1 MVLGGIERAEQRP
14 SISADVVAT
23 AIAALRESFE
33 DVVVDA
39 GFAIAGA
46 ASPATDALLRQG
58 ERILLVTGADLVAV
72 WNARAALRHLREGL
86 GVEADP
92 ICVVLNRREG
102 REHYDAEEVERA
114 LGAPVLAALPEDR
127 KAARRAIAEQVPFT
141 AVGGG
146 AAREL
151 RRLASRLIA
160 QEAPAASGAGG
171 RRRWRLAFRQ
181 TPAGRA

>member
-127 KAARRAIAEQVPFT
+127 KAARRAAADQVPLT
-141 AVGGG
+141 AVGGD

-160 QEAPAASGAGG
+160 QEAPAVSGTG
-171 RRRWRLAFRQ
+171 RRRWRLAFMQ